1 MRRANAHPLRVTI
14 ASLTCL
20 GGLAIDCPAAT
31 QDPCF
36 ERLDDGVDTMG
47 WQPSATNHHGPGLG
61 WTVEDGA
68 MVGRQTA
75 GQLGGILMTSKMFRD
90 VEVSFEV
97 QIDWG
102 CDSGFFFRT
111 TAGDRAYQITI
122 DHLTGGAIGAIYGEG
137 FIAPLPAADYT
148 LSDQGNTANVAPG
161 HCAMFDLSKWST
173 IWHPT
178 DFNEMR
184 ARIEG
189 NPPHIQ
195 VWISNVKISDFTDD
209 QVRREI
215 DVAGPLA
222 LQVHF
227 GERWVTGGAVRF
239 RNIRAKDLTVVC
251 PDDLDAGNTP
261 VDGANNPGT
270 CSDAGLAPPSAASGG
285 QGSPGCSCATFR
297 TSADAS
303 PPLLWLFACAL
314 GELRRPPRRRAR

>member
-1 MRRANAHPLRVTI
+1 VRHTSPHPLRVTI

-20 GGLAIDCPAAT
+20 GRLAIACPAAA
-31 QDPCF
+31 QEPCF
-36 ERLDDGVDTMG
+36 ERLDNGVDTVG

-61 WTVEDGA
+61 WTVENGA

-75 GQLGGILMTSKMFRD
+75 GQLGGILMTSKTFRD
-90 VEVSFEV
+90 VEVLFEV

-111 TAGDRAYQITI
+111 TAGDRAYQITL
-122 DHLTGGAIGAIYGEG
+122 DHLLGGGIGTIYGEG
-137 FIAPLPAADYT
+137 FTAPLRAGDYT
-148 LSDQGNTANVAPG
+148 LSDQGNTAIVERG
-161 HCAMFDLSKWST
+161 HCSMFDLSKWFT

-178 DFNEMR
+178 DFNEIR

-195 VWISNVKISDFTDD
+195 VWISNVKVTDFTDD

-215 DVAGPLA
+215 AVAGPLA

-227 GERWVTGGAVRF
+227 GDRWVAGGSVRF
-239 RNIRAKDLTVVC
+239 RNIRARDLSVVC
-251 PDDLDAGNTP
+251 EGPVDAGDTP
-261 VDGANNPGT
+261 VDAANNPGT
-270 CSDAGLAPPSAASGG
+270 CSDSGLVPPPAANGG
-285 QGSPGCSCATFR
+285 HGSPGCSCATFR

-303 PPLLWLFACAL
+303 APLFLLFGCAVA
-314 GELRRPPRRRAR
+314 EFRRSSRRRAR